1 MTIFNTDLKL
11 FASEKM
17 TDSDDGGGK
26 ITGNVIISGQE
37 NNIFPDISRLDRT
50 YGNVRLRKTFAAV
63 DSQNDDLY
71 AGAHVI
77 LTETPAD
84 PAVSV
89 TLFTTYDWDD
99 YRADLRD
106 YMERYLALGG
116 KWNGHLQET
125 QLAGQKALLVWQRP
139 PIPLPAIG
147 AVWALVQNE
156 GLSTEF
162 SQYVRIVRVTD
173 VLVTYYDDKGPYIVR
188 QLTVEISDALLF
200 AFTGLAP
207 RRTDEGSPPAV
218 IRNTIAADA
227 ARYYGMQ
234 YLAESASLGQ
244 MHVRAESLY
253 QALVPSAQ
261 NEVAAVDLTA
271 AGELVTLVTCGGVAT
286 FTTAATIGSGLGLY
300 LGSACTHGSLSI
312 TVSGGA
318 LTDSGGDVLLGGTA
332 VGSIDYSNGLL
343 AFTSTCP
350 TFAGT
355 KTVSF
360 RPAGVI
366 GAVSDTA
373 AIAIAPENRGY
384 VYVITLAPI
393 PAPGTLAIDYLSQGK
408 WYRLQDNGTGACT
421 GLDSAYGSAQLSYVT
436 GSVMLTCGAMPDNGS
451 QILFAWGTA
460 VSTFDR
466 SALTPTAPTI
476 DFVLAHPGVA
486 PGTYTVTWPTGQSLS
501 DNGSGVLTG
510 SGGTGTI
517 NYVTGAVS
525 IRPNLLPLGGA
536 EFSSSYQYGP
546 PLSQTFAHPLREG
559 DGTLQ
564 IALASTDLIP
574 HSIELEWNLLVAD
587 YEAALSQT
595 VEFIP
600 NGSGTVWFDPI
611 KIVRD
616 NGSGGLPIS
625 GGVAGGVNYATGVL
639 SFLPDVTISLPKA
652 SYQQVPIGQSTT
664 RLAGADQVIT
674 TYRTL
679 FSGWQYIPAGAI
691 YPNDESG
698 YVTVRYR
705 ASSSATTISG
715 EIFTLS
721 GGLTLDLTTAYNE
734 YCVPASARFTLGG
747 LSYLERNDGL
757 YHTLNAATGAAT
769 AAGTLNRITGVATI
783 TDWTPGAS
791 NTLALTALLTRLNG
805 ASVDE
810 VTFRTPGSPL
820 RPGSVSVRAN
830 QLDGTLISATAGT
843 DGVILTSAMTGNV
856 DVQTGVVRVR
866 FGAWV
871 TAAGNEAEDWYWADA
886 IREDGKIF
894 HPVPVDPTTI
904 RYNCVVYTYLPLSAA
919 ILGLDPVRLPMD
931 GRVPVF
937 QQGDVVVIHQTETK
951 TCPNPLSAGQTV
963 DCERVRLGRVEV
975 RDSLDAVVDPAKYAA
990 DLDAGTVTFAD
1001 PLVLTA
1007 YTQPLAILHTIE
1019 DMALAVSVEITGQIN
1034 LNRPLSHAFPT
1045 PGSAVSSA
1053 LLLGDL
1059 SAHVGVLFSQ
1069 GSWTGVWSDAR
1080 IGSAIIPQ
1088 YNSAQ
1093 YPVLVENGSCIQQR
1107 WALIFTSTTAFR
1119 VVGETLGQIATGSIN
1134 ETLAPVNPNTG
1145 RPYFT
1150 LNLLGWG
1157 GGWATGNV
1165 LRYPT
1170 VAANFPIDIART
1182 ILQSADST
1190 ASDRFALAIR
1200 GDIDR
1205 T

>member
-1 MTIFNTDLKL
+1 MPILNTDLKL

-63 DSQNDDLY
+63 HSENAELY

-89 TLFTTYDWDD
+89 TLFTTHDWDD
-99 YRADLRD
+99 RRTDLRD

-116 KWNGHLQET
+116 KWNGYLQET

-162 SQYVRIVRVTD
+162 SQYVRITRVTD
-173 VLVTYYDDKGPYIVR
+173 LLVTYYDEKGPYVVR
-188 QLTVEISDALLF
+188 QLTVEISDPLLF

-207 RRTDEGSPPAV
+207 RRTDGSGPPAV

-234 YLAESASLGQ
+234 YLAESANLGQ
-244 MHVRAESLY
+244 MHVRAASLY

-286 FTTAATIGSGLGLY
+286 FTTSAAIGSGLGLY
-300 LGSACTHGSLSI
+300 LGSACTYGSLSI
-312 TVSGGA
+312 TVTGGT

-343 AFTSTCP
+343 TFASTCP
-350 TFAGT
+350 TFTGS

-360 RPAGVI
+360 KPAGVI

-384 VYVITLAPI
+384 VYVITLSPI

-408 WYRLQDNGTGACT
+408 WYRLQDAGNGACT

-436 GSVMLTCGAMPDNGS
+436 GSVMLTCGALPDNGS

-476 DFVLAHPGVA
+476 EFTLAHPGIA
-486 PGTYTVTWPTGQSLS
+486 PNTYTVTWPTGQSLS
-501 DNGSGVLTG
+501 DNGSGLLTG
-510 SGGTGTI
+510 ASGSGTI
-517 NYVTGAVS
+517 NYATGAVS
-525 IRPNLLPLGGA
+525 IRPNLLPLGGS
-536 EFSSSYQYGP
+536 EFSSSYSYGP
-546 PLSQTFAHPLREG
+546 PLSQTFPAPVTDGNATTWLQLTATDIIPGSVYFDVPVTWPGADDALPVRLLRPVHDDGAGNLAPLG
-559 DGTLQ
+559 
-564 IALASTDLIP
+564 
-574 HSIELEWNLLVAD
+574 W
-587 YEAALSQT
+587 
-595 VEFIP
+595 
-600 NGSGTVWFDPI
+600 PI
-611 KIVRD
+611 
-616 NGSGGLPIS
+616 
-625 GGVAGGVNYATGVL
+625 NYATGEMHFNADMMTVTAIKMYALKVVGYEKNATTNALEPVFRRVHISWDPNYPVL
-639 SFLPDVTISLPKA
+639 ASFPSDGSE
-652 SYQQVPIGQSTT
+652 PIT
-664 RLAGADQVIT
+664 VY
-674 TYRTL
+674 YRT
-679 FSGWQYIPAGAI
+679 
-691 YPNDESG
+691 N
-698 YVTVRYR
+698 
-705 ASSSATTISG
+705 ASNTTISG

-747 LSYLERNDGL
+747 LSYLERDDGL

-791 NTLALTALLTRLNG
+791 NALALTALLTRLSG

-810 VTFRTPGSPL
+810 ATFRTPGAPL

-843 DGVILTSAMTGNV
+843 DGTILTSAMAGNV

-871 TAAGNEAEDWYWADA
+871 TAAGHEAEDWYWADA

-894 HPVPVDPTTI
+894 HPVPVDPATI

-937 QQGDVVVIHQTETK
+937 QKGDVVVIHHTATK
-951 TCPNPLSAGQTV
+951 VCPNPVSAGQTV

-975 RDSLDAVVDPAKYAA
+975 RDALEAVVDPAKYTA

-1007 YTQPLAILHTIE
+1007 YTQPLSILHTIE

-1045 PGSAVSSA
+1045 PSSAVSSA

-1059 SAHVGVLFSQ
+1059 YAHVSVPFSQ
-1069 GSWTGVWSDAR
+1069 GSWTSVWSDAL

-1088 YNSAQ
+1088 YNSVQ
-1093 YPVLVENGSCIQQR
+1093 YPVAVENKSCVQQR

-1119 VVGETLGQIATGSIN
+1119 MVGETLGQIATGSIN
-1134 ETLAPVNPNTG
+1134 ETLAPVNPNTS

-1165 LRYPT
+1165 LRFNT

-1205 T
+1205 V